1 MLWMER
7 FSAPA
12 PNRYTAIAV
21 DQIMKNL
28 AILGFQ
34 FLGCGWA
41 SLLRYFLT

>member
-1 MLWMER
+1 MEH

-12 PNRYTAIAV
+12 PNRYAAIAV
-21 DQIMKNL
+21 DQIMKM